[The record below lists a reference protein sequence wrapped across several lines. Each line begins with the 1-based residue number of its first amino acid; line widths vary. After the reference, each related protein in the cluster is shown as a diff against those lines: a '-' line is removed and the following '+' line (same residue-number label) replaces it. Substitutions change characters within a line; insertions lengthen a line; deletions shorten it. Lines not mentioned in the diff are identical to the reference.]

1 MIPPDDR
8 MIFDYLIVGGGSA
21 GAVLANRLSSASA
34 SHVLLIEAG
43 MDIRDGATPEAIL
56 DSYAGTAYLDKRFLW
71 NDLKV
76 TTEVRSRN
84 DPGAPAPRLRKY
96 EQGRVLGGG
105 SSINGQ
111 LASRGLPADYD
122 AWGALGAR
130 GWNWDAVLPYFRKL
144 ERDIDFDGP
153 LHGRDGPI
161 PVRRIF
167 QDLWPEHAKATAQ
180 AFAELGFDY
189 IADQNGDFR
198 DGYYPSAITNLYDRR
213 VPTAI
218 GYLDAMTRARPNLT
232 ILCETEV
239 VGLLFEEERCTGVRA
254 RGPDGRELRFSAHEV
269 ILSCGAIHSPTQL
282 LRAGIGHAAALKD
295 LGIAVRAHVPG
306 VGQNLMDHPSI
317 SVAAFVKPH
326 ARINGRTRRHLMLG
340 MRFSSGLDGAPQGD
354 MGATI
359 ATKTAWHAVG
369 DRICS
374 ISMWVN
380 KTYSCAGEV
389 KLRSADP
396 SVQPS
401 VDFNLMADYRDLQRL
416 MSAFR
421 RMAAVF
427 AMPVMQAV
435 TADPFPA
442 SFSEKVRQV
451 GEINAKNRLLTAFL
465 ARLLDG
471 PDWLRRRLMSSLI
484 LEGDP
489 LTVLLRDDA
498 ALEAYIRRSAIGV
511 WHASCSCRMGAPD
524 DPQAVTDEAGRVRG
538 VEGLRV
544 VDASIFPAIPC
555 SNTNLPTIM
564 VAEKIADD
572 ILAEAAAS
580 AA

>member
-1 MIPPDDR
+1 
-8 MIFDYLIVGGGSA
+8 MIFDYIIVGGGSA
-21 GAVLANRLSSASA
+21 GAVLANRLSARSANR
-34 SHVLLIEAG
+34 VLLLEAG
-43 MDIRDGATPEAIL
+43 MDIRHGATPEAIL
-56 DSYAGTAYLDKRFLW
+56 DSFAGTAYLDKRFLW

-76 TTEVRSRN
+76 TTEVRSHN
-84 DPGAPAPRLRKY
+84 DPNAPAPRLRKY

-111 LASRGLPADYD
+111 IASRGLPADYD
-122 AWGALGAR
+122 GWGELGAK
-130 GWNWDAVLPYFRKL
+130 GWSWDSVLPYFRKL
-144 ERDIDFDGP
+144 ERDIDFEGP
-153 LHGRDGPI
+153 LHGREGPI

-180 AFAELGFDY
+180 AFEELGWPN
-189 IADQNGDFR
+189 IGDQNGDFR
-198 DGYYPSAITNLYDRR
+198 DGYYPTAITNLYDRR

-218 GYLDAMTRARPNLT
+218 GYLDPMTRARPNLT
-232 ILCETEV
+232 IATEMEV
-239 VGLLFEEERCTGVRA
+239 VELVFQDNRCTGVTA
-254 RGPDGRELRFSAHEV
+254 RGRDGRAQNFSGREV
-269 ILSCGAIHSPTQL
+269 ILSCGAIYSPTQL
-282 LRAGIGHAAALKD
+282 LRAGIGHANALKD

-326 ARINGRTRRHLMLG
+326 ARINGRTRRHLLLG

-380 KTYSCAGEV
+380 KSYSRAGEV

-401 VDFNLMADYRDLQRL
+401 VDFNLMSDYRDLQRL
-416 MSAFR
+416 MSSFK

-427 AMPVMQAV
+427 AMPIMQTV

-451 GEINAKNRLLTAFL
+451 GEINAKNKFLTAVL
-465 ARLLDG
+465 AKLLDG
-471 PDWLRRRLMSSLI
+471 PDWMRRRLMSSLI

-489 LTVLLRDDA
+489 LSVLLRDDA

-511 WHASCSCRMGAPD
+511 WHASCSCRMGGDD
-524 DPQAVTDEAGRVRG
+524 DPQAVTDHTGRVRG

-572 ILAEAAAS
+572 ILAESAAALSPRVAS
-580 AA
+580 A

>member
-1 MIPPDDR
+1 MES
-8 MIFDYLIVGGGSA
+8 MMFDFIIVGGGSA
-21 GAVLANRLSSASA
+21 GAVLANRLSARPGTKI
-34 SHVLLIEAG
+34 LLLEAG
-43 MDIRDGATPEAIL
+43 QDISDGATPEAIL

-76 TTEVRSRN
+76 TTEARGN
-84 DPGAPAPRLRKY
+84 DPDAPPPRLRKY
-96 EQGRVLGGG
+96 EQARVLGGG

-111 LASRGLPADYD
+111 LASRGVPSDYD
-122 AWGALGAR
+122 EWDRLGAT
-130 GWNWDAVLPYFRKL
+130 GWTWDSVLPYFRKL

-153 LHGRDGPI
+153 MHGRDGPI

-167 QDLWPEHAKATAQ
+167 QDLWPDHAKATAR
-180 AFAELGFDY
+180 AFAELGYNY

-218 GYLDAMTRARPNLT
+218 GYLDPVTRMRPNLT
-232 ILCETEV
+232 ILTGAEMSE
-239 VGLLFEEERCTGVRA
+239 LMFEGERCVGVRA
-254 RGPDGRELRFSAHEV
+254 RRAEQEETFRGSEV
-269 ILSCGAIHSPTQL
+269 ILSCGAIYSPTQL
-282 LRAGIGHAAALKD
+282 LRAGIGNGAELRD
-295 LGIAVRAHVPG
+295 LGIPVRRHLPG
-306 VGQNLMDHPSI
+306 VGRNLMDHPSI

-369 DRICS
+369 DQICS

-380 KTYSCAGEV
+380 KTYSRDGEV
-389 KLRSADP
+389 KLRSKDP
-396 SVQPS
+396 AIQPE
-401 VDFNLMADYRDLQRL
+401 VNFNLMSDYRDMERL
-416 MSAFR
+416 MTSFR

-427 AMPVMQAV
+427 ALPVMQAV

-451 GEINAKNRLLTAFL
+451 GEINAKNKFLTSML
-465 ARLLDG
+465 AKLLDG
-471 PDWLRRRLMSSLI
+471 PDWLRRALIDRLI
-484 LEGDP
+484 VEGKPLER
-489 LTVLLRDDA
+489 LLADDA
-498 ALEAYIRRSAIGV
+498 ALEAYIRRAAIGV
-511 WHASCSCRMGAPD
+511 WHASCSCKMGPAD
-524 DPQAVTDEAGRVRG
+524 DPLAVTDPAGRVRG
-538 VEGLRV
+538 IDGLRV
-544 VDASIFPAIPC
+544 VDASIFPTIPC

-564 VAEKIADD
+564 VAERMADI
-572 ILAEAAAS
+572 ILAGG
-580 AA
+580 